1 MAGNQMP
8 AEYKYNS
15 RDLSTLISTLK
26 SVSGGLETIVSALK
40 NEQRELQQEMNA
52 GSYDYS
58 RSGSSTVQA
67 EAKTVDDQLKLLENT
82 QLLVDDVYT
91 ALNDFYNFTNDV
103 VTYNNGEEFNYDA
116 PAVLNALSKMKNKVE
131 AQETYNEIVKESNSF
146 DVWEVGNDDNLTI
159 GKNDRRQR
167 DAYRHNRHLTDDLN
181 DFLNAKFEEVKSGIL
196 EANTM
201 NSINYDEFIG
211 GKLIDDLLR
220 NVNLD
225 RSDLELKNFEV
236 TDAKTAELTDEQLE
250 DLRELKSEV
259 KGLETK
265 IKNIVKEG
273 VEKEKKI
280 NKLRKQLTDAEDGDP
295 DALTNLI
302 ASILWEFDNLPE
314 SVQTSMFKV
323 LDFMETSKVWK
334 VLDTTELVM
343 MGAYII
349 YNLEFY
355 GSYNYVSYDALKR
368 LAIGGTE
375 YISGEVVE
383 KIGFWLGGIAAAAV
397 TDGLGA
403 TAGAAVGA
411 ELGSII
417 GDVVASEIAGK
428 TFSYVF
434 DCVFDEGTGRV
445 LVWDEDITDFI
456 YEVSIEIKEF
466 EDNPSL
472 GNWNEIVGNIVT
484 DVDEIFYGA

>member
-1 MAGNQMP
+1 MAGNQTP

-15 RDLSTLISTLK
+15 GNLSTLISTLK
-26 SVSGGLETIVSALK
+26 SVSDGLETIISALK
-40 NEQRELQQEMNA
+40 SEQRELQEEMNA
-52 GSYDYS
+52 GNYDYS

-103 VTYNNGEEFNYDA
+103 VTYTNGEEFNYNA
-116 PAVLNALSKMKNKVE
+116 PTVLAALSKMKNKVE
-131 AQETYNEIVKESNSF
+131 SQETYNEIVKESNTF
-146 DVWEVGNDDNLTI
+146 DVWEVGNDDKLTI

-181 DFLNAKFEEVKSGIL
+181 DFLNTKFEAVKTGIL

-201 NSINYDEFIG
+201 NSINYDDFIG

-225 RSDLELKNFEV
+225 REDLDLKNFEL
-236 TDAKTAELTDEQLE
+236 TDAETAELTDEQRE
-250 DLRELKSEV
+250 DLRELKGEV

-265 IKNIVKEG
+265 IKNILKEG
-273 VEKEKKI
+273 KEKEKKI
-280 NKLRKQLTDAEDGDP
+280 NDLRKQLTDAEDGDP

-302 ASILWEFDNLPE
+302 AAILWEFDDLPE
-314 SVQTSMFKV
+314 NVQTSLFRV

-334 VLDTTELVM
+334 VLDTAELVTIILY
-343 MGAYII
+343 GAYSIN
-349 YNLEFY
+349 YRMEY
-355 GSYNYVSYDALKR
+355 GYFSYNTLKK
-368 LAIGGTE
+368 LTISITE
-375 YISGEVVE
+375 YISGEIVE
-383 KIGFWLGGIAAAAV
+383 KIGFWFGGIAAAAV

-403 TAGAAVGA
+403 TAGAAIGA

-417 GDVVASEIAGK
+417 GDAVASEIAGK

-434 DCVFDEGTGRV
+434 DCIFDEGSGGILV
-445 LVWDEDITDFI
+445 LDEDITDFI
-456 YEVSIEIKEF
+456 YEVGVEIEEF
-466 EDNPSL
+466 EENPTPK
-472 GNWNEIVGNIVT
+472 NWNQIVGNIVT